1 MATTDKKPERSPDR
15 SYTANL
21 ERMREQARQA
31 RSKCIL
37 AGDEEKADKVKALI
51 DGIDEL
57 LGSGRAA
64 V

>member
-1 MATTDKKPERSPDR
+1 MADKKPERTPIDR

-37 AGDEEKADKVKALI
+37 AGDEEKADKIKTLI

-57 LGSGRAA
+57 LTK
-64 V
+64 